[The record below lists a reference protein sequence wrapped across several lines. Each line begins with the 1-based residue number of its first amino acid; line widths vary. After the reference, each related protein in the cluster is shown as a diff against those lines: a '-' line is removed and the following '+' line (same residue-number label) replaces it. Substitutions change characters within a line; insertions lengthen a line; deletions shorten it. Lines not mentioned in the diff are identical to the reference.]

1 MRNVIEVPYD
11 KYILEVENQLKSGG
25 LFLSSKGEK
34 ANTMVIGWG
43 GITIFWGEP
52 IFLVPVRKSR
62 YTHGLIEQSGEFTVS
77 VPLNRDLKKALAF
90 CGSRSG
96 RDFDKFKECNLTP
109 IPGIKVDAPIIGEC
123 TLHYE
128 CKVIY
133 KQDMVPENLDA
144 QLTQKCYPSSDYHTF
159 YFGKIVACYTT
170 E

>member
-1 MRNVIEVPYD
+1 MGNIKEVPYD
-11 KYILEVENQLKSGG
+11 RYILEVENQLKSGG

-43 GITIFWGEP
+43 GITFFWGKP

-62 YTHGLIEQSGEFTVS
+62 YTHDLIEQSGEFTVS
-77 VPLNRDLKKALAF
+77 VPLNRNLKKALAF

-109 IPGIKVDAPIIGEC
+109 IPGIKVNAPIIGEC

-128 CKVIY
+128 CKVVY
-133 KQDMVPENLDA
+133 KQDMIPEKFDA
-144 QLTQKCYPSSDYHTF
+144 QLIQKWYCAPDYHTF
-159 YFGKIVACYTT
+159 YFGEIVACYTT